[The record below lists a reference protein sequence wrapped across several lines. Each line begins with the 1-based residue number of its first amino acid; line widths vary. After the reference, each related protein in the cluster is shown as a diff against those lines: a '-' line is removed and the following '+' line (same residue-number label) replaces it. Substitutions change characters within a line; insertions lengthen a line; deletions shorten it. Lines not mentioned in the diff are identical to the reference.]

1 MTYKTRLLKGLGKT
15 NTSLE
20 KYDSIMTPTGKTR
33 TLLEVR
39 PYFSR
44 THKDV
49 EIEIKVQTEVF
60 LTHNSAIHSQNERGV
75 PMNCTAEA
83 GEEIILDG
91 KTDGV
96 ATDFIVMVIYD
107 ET

>member
-1 MTYKTRLLKGLGKT
+1 MVYKAKLLKGIGKT

-33 TLLEVR
+33 TILEVR

-49 EIEIKVQTEVF
+49 EIEIKIQTDVF
-60 LTHNSAIHSQNERGV
+60 LQHNSTIHSQNNRGV
-75 PMNCTAEA
+75 PMNCVADA

-91 KTDGV
+91 KTDGTS
-96 ATDFIVMVIYD
+96 TDFIVMIIVD